1 MNPSN
6 LKSSSI
12 VPKCLRSEDPETE
25 IFLRNHYLL
34 DGFVSEVKDAQE
46 VDLVEIDDILR
57 DMIELIQ
64 NLLASL
70 KAPENW
76 RKESFWC
83 S

>member
-1 MNPSN
+1 M
-6 LKSSSI
+6 
-12 VPKCLRSEDPETE
+12 
-25 IFLRNHYLL
+25 
-34 DGFVSEVKDAQE
+34 SEVKDGQE
-46 VDLVEIDDILR
+46 VDLDEIDDILQ